1 MATTEQALE
10 AQRQARIKAEQLAW
24 ENAQRGYT
32 VAQEDITKNADKLA
46 QETWTQK
53 KVQEKALPNVM
64 QQAGLSTTGYT
75 ETTANNINTNYQNA
89 WNQVMGNK
97 QTGLRDVGIAKANA
111 ENDFN
116 ARLANVEADYQA
128 SLAQYLASIK
138 KTGGTGGTGDGG
150 GNTETTSTIL
160 KGLDSIQFDPS
171 KGLGFDTNDN
181 PQAGIAPLY
190 NYLMKYVQ
198 SGAISKETAWTWL
211 NNHISKYTQGQRQ
224 GGTSP
229 ATATT
234 TTTTKTAVKPPVAP
248 ASITKQQQYINRGNA
263 TGGST
268 KTGQVIAY

>member
-32 VAQEDITKNADKLA
+32 VAQEDITQNADKLA

-111 ENDFN
+111 ENDYN
-116 ARLANVEADYQA
+116 ARLSNVEADYQA
-128 SLAQYLASIK
+128 SLAQYLASQRNSGGGD
-138 KTGGTGGTGDGG
+138 GGTGNVVTNEAIINGMNNIQWDPYKGVAGQQPLIDYLQKYVDNGTISDETAYTWLQNYIARFTQSNTRTGDTGTRATT
-150 GNTETTSTIL
+150 NT
-160 KGLDSIQFDPS
+160 Q
-171 KGLGFDTNDN
+171 
-181 PQAGIAPLY
+181 
-190 NYLMKYVQ
+190 
-198 SGAISKETAWTWL
+198 
-211 NNHISKYTQGQRQ
+211 
-224 GGTSP
+224 
-229 ATATT
+229 TT
-234 TTTTKTAVKPPVAP
+234 TTSKLPATNLTT
-248 ASITKQQQYINRGNA
+248 QQQYVKRG
-263 TGGST
+263 TEVQPT
-268 KTGQVIAY
+268 KNTQIIAY

>member
-111 ENDFN
+111 ENDYN
-116 ARLANVEADYQA
+116 ARLANVEGDYQA
-128 SLAQYLASIK
+128 SLAQYLASIRK
-138 KTGGTGGTGDGG
+138 TGGTGDGG
-150 GNTETTSTIL
+150 GNTGTTSTIL
-160 KGLDSIQFDPS
+160 KGLDSIQFDPY
-171 KGLGFDTNDN
+171 KGLGFDSNGN

-190 NYLMKYVQ
+190 NYLLKYVQ
-198 SGAISKETAWTWL
+198 SGAISEETALTWL

-224 GGTSP
+224 GGASP
-229 ATATT
+229 APAPAP
-234 TTTTKTAVKPPVAP
+234 KPAVKPPVAP
-248 ASITKQQQYINRGNA
+248 ASITKQEQYINRGNA